1 MSFVHLHTHSE
12 FSLLDGANRLSDL
25 VRRALEFEMPALA
38 LTDHGSL
45 FGAWTFQKLARKEG
59 LKPIIGMEAYV
70 APGDRR
76 ERVRAGQG
84 ERAYYHLVLLAQ
96 NPEGYRN
103 LMKLSSIGYTEG
115 FYMRPRVDR
124 EVMAR
129 YSEGLIVSSAC
140 MAGEV
145 ARHLLAD
152 NWAGAREAAEWYAN
166 TFQDRYYLEV
176 QAHKTEG
183 QAKLNREIFRLSE
196 ELGLPV
202 IATNDTHF
210 LQKGDHEAHDVL
222 LCIGLG
228 KDRNDPNRMRYD
240 DGLYFKSNEE
250 MAEFL
255 DFPRSGKVLDLRD
268 NAMLEL
274 LYASGIR
281 VSELIGLNFEDLNFE
296 ERLIRVK
303 GKGKKE
309 RMIPFGKTAEE
320 RLRIYISRRMMIN
333 KGKIDEEALFLNYRG
348 QRLSTRS
355 VERTVSF
362 YIQRSYHH

>member
-1 MSFVHLHTHSE
+1 MSDKLSKFLDFLKYEKNASPHTISGYRRD
-12 FSLLDGANRLSDL
+12 LLQFKNYLKNKQL
-25 VRRALEFEMPALA
+25 NLEQADNIVIRGFLA
-38 LTDHGSL
+38 VLYEKKVKKSTSSR
-45 FGAWTFQKLARKEG
+45 KLAAIRSFYQFCIQRKW
-59 LKPIIGMEAYV
+59 M
-70 APGDRR
+70 
-76 ERVRAGQG
+76 
-84 ERAYYHLVLLAQ
+84 
-96 NPEGYRN
+96 
-103 LMKLSSIGYTEG
+103 
-115 FYMRPRVDR
+115 
-124 EVMAR
+124 
-129 YSEGLIVSSAC
+129 
-140 MAGEV
+140 
-145 ARHLLAD
+145 AD
-152 NWAGAREAAEWYAN
+152 NPAKIVATPKQE
-166 TFQDRYYLEV
+166 
-176 QAHKTEG
+176 KTVP
-183 QAKLNREIFRLSE
+183 S
-196 ELGLPV
+196 
-202 IATNDTHF
+202 F
-210 LQKGDHEAHDVL
+210 LTEK
-222 LCIGLG
+222 
-228 KDRNDPNRMRYD
+228 
-240 DGLYFKSNEE
+240 E

-362 YIQRSYHH
+362 YIQRSAVRRKISPHSLRHSFASHLLSRGADLRIIQELLGHESLATTQKYTHMDLKRLLEVYKKSHPRS